1 MAWIEDKGDRLIIWN
16 GNEGR
21 RGALSPELYDAINAA
36 MDQARA
42 PRIRAVILTSEGGF
56 FCAGGDLNT
65 LIERRKL
72 SSPDRRARIELLH
85 DLIRAIRACPV
96 PVIAAVEGGAAGA
109 GVSLAL
115 ACDMVVAAEDAKFT
129 VAYVKAGLVPDGG
142 LTASLARALP
152 RQMAM
157 EMCLMG
163 RPVAATRL
171 AELGVVSACPE
182 AGATFALAMEMADHI
197 ARGPRTAQGVIRQ
210 MVAAAYDGPEAD
222 QLSRER
228 DAMVTAVAGHE
239 AAEGIAAFLAK
250 RKPNFE
256 TEHE

>member
-1 MAWIEDKGDRLIIWN
+1 MARIEDKGDRLIIWN
-16 GNEGR
+16 GNTER
-21 RGALSPELYDAINAA
+21 RGALSPELYEAIQNATETA
-36 MDQARA
+36 GD

-65 LIERRKL
+65 LIERRNL
-72 SSPDRRARIELLH
+72 PSPDRRARIELLH

-96 PVIAAVEGGAAGA
+96 PVIAAIEGGAAGA

-115 ACDMVVAAEDAKFT
+115 ACDMIIAANDAKFT

-163 RPVAATRL
+163 RPIAATRL
-171 AELGVVSACPE
+171 AELGVVTACPAPGE
-182 AGATFALAMEMADHI
+182 TFAEAMTLADQI
-197 ARGPRTAQGVIRQ
+197 AEGPRTAQGVIRQ
-210 MVAAAYDGPEAD
+210 LVSDAYDTTEAD
-222 QLSRER
+222 QLTRER
-228 DAMVTAVAGHE
+228 NAMTAAVAGDE

-250 RKPNFE
+250 RKPNFGNP
-256 TEHE
+256 T